1 MMTVDCKWFAEF
13 VKKGFLTDLRE
24 YAKNLGR

>member
-1 MMTVDCKWFAEF
+1 MTVDWKWFAEF

-24 YAKNLGR
+24 YAKNWGR